1 MLARAAEEPRREAVM
16 AITTTAIRMYDLA
29 GADPTRRFSP
39 YCWRIRMALAHK
51 GLNVE
56 TIPWRYC
63 DKPAIA
69 HSGQDRVPV
78 IEDGNRVIADSWAI
92 ANYLEDAYPERPTL
106 FGGAAARAAARFIN
120 SWADTVQNGGI
131 STFVAADIVRHLD
144 PRDQDYFRHSR
155 TKRFGMALEQFCANR
170 DARVGGFRQTL
181 EPLRMTLKSQPFV
194 GGASPLYPDYI
205 VFGGFQWARTISDFA
220 LLEADD
226 PIAAWRDRMLD
237 LFEGLAR
244 KNPGC

>member
-1 MLARAAEEPRREAVM
+1 MAV
-16 AITTTAIRMYDLA
+16 TTNAIRMYDLA

-51 GLNVE
+51 GLKVE

-63 DKPAIA
+63 DKPSIA

-78 IEDGNRVIADSWAI
+78 IEDGDRVIADSWAI

-131 STFVAADIVRHLD
+131 STFVVADIMRHLD

-170 DARVGGFRQTL
+170 DARIGGFRQTL
-181 EPLRMTLKSQPFV
+181 EPLRMMLKSQPFV

-205 VFGGFQWARTISDFA
+205 VFGGFQWVRTISDFA
-220 LLEADD
+220 LLDDDD

-244 KNPGC
+244 KNPAVEPGA